1 MTVEE
6 ALERINRVE
15 TSLLLKERPNTET
28 LSLMLDLLRELGSA
42 PGSLDV
48 IQGKLLSLTKWI
60 DLLSN
65 KYETYGGTDTIK
77 GIILAESRTLKYII
91 CHASDSLES

>member
-15 TSLLLKERPNTET
+15 TSLLLKDRPNTET
-28 LSLMLDLLRELGSA
+28 LILMLGLLRELGSA
-42 PGSLDV
+42 PGPPDV
-48 IQGKLLSLTKWI
+48 IQGKLVSLAKWMN
-60 DLLSN
+60 LLSN